1 LLLHWIAE
9 YADGTCLKDHGQ
21 PASYRD
27 LDRAKLVMLGLADEN
42 DKPIVTVKA
51 KQGCILFYRIYNSIW
66 GTEIKDRFYVV
77 GLRKSDGSVEFTVV
91 IPNDIHPV
99 IQIGT
104 SFTDPERPEIFEP
117 TWFPEEQ

>member
-66 GTEIKDRFYVV
+66 GTEIKDRFYMV
-77 GLRKSDGSVEFTVV
+77 GLRKPDGSAELTVV
-91 IPNDIHPV
+91 YSNGKQEQFNRFGV
-99 IQIGT
+99 
-104 SFTDPERPEIFEP
+104 RPELFEP